1 MHSDHQEKREGDR
14 RLWSTVSLCLSS
26 QKYDFTL
33 MATEG
38 VTMSSLVPLNV
49 LKLSPNVHL
58 EFLKML
64 LLAQLPVL
72 IFIEEKT
79 YKLLLGNSKNKQEQ
93 VPRGCQDFW
102 EEDERIVWFAESDKI
117 KAAKCY
123 DWPLPSKSKGQI
135 PQ

>member
-14 RLWSTVSLCLSS
+14 RPWSTVSLCLSS

-33 MATEG
+33 TATEG

-64 LLAQLPVL
+64 LLA
-72 IFIEEKT
+72 
-79 YKLLLGNSKNKQEQ
+79 
-93 VPRGCQDFW
+93 
-102 EEDERIVWFAESDKI
+102 
-117 KAAKCY
+117 
-123 DWPLPSKSKGQI
+123 
-135 PQ
+135 